1 MISKDTA
8 IVIGAGALSGIM
20 YASLKTGH
28 PILLLLVFFSL
39 LPLFT
44 VGLAYGVNSLLVAVV
59 AGTVVNAALGDPVH
73 LFRGVPGYLLL
84 IAAPAVVVVRQ
95 ALLSRQ
101 HEGDA
106 AWYPAGH
113 LVSWI
118 VGFAAVYFLVAAL
131 ATSGS
136 PGGLAGAIED
146 PLRALMERE
155 EDAEL
160 AAETSETV
168 EFMAGGLPAVAAIV
182 WVFGVII
189 NMALA
194 QAILV
199 RRRRNLRP
207 SPVFSALE
215 VPWIV
220 MFPFVA
226 TLALAFVPG
235 TLGFIG
241 QTLAV
246 IIAIPYFLVGLAV
259 FHTVSRPWPMRELI
273 LGLVYVLTIAVFWF
287 RVAFIMLGFVERW
300 LKLRQRF
307 AGYT

>member
-1 MISKDTA
+1 MISKHTA

-20 YASLKTGH
+20 YASLKTAH

-39 LPLFT
+39 LPLFAA
-44 VGLAYGVNSLLVAVV
+44 GLAYGVNSLLVAVL
-59 AGTVVNAALGDPVH
+59 AGTVVNAALGEPVH
-73 LFRGVPGYLLL
+73 LFRGAPGYLLL
-84 IAAPAVVVVRQ
+84 IAAPAVVLVRQ
-95 ALLSRQ
+95 ALLSRH
-101 HEGDA
+101 HEGSTT
-106 AWYPAGH
+106 WYPAGH

-131 ATSGS
+131 VTSGS
-136 PGGLAGAIED
+136 PGGLEGAIED
-146 PLRALMERE
+146 SLRAWTERA

-168 EFMAGGLPAVAAIV
+168 EFMAGGLPAAAAIT

-207 SPVFSALE
+207 SAAFSTLE

-220 MFPFVA
+220 MFPFLA

-259 FHTVSRPWPMRELI
+259 FHVVSRPWPMRELI
-273 LGLVYVLTIAVFWF
+273 LGVVYLLTIAVFWF
-287 RVAFIMLGFVERW
+287 RVAFIMLGFIERW